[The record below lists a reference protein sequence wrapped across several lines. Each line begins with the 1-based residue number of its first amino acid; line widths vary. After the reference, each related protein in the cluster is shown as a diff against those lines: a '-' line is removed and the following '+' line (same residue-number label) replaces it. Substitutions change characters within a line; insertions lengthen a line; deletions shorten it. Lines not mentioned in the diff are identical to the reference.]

1 MLAHILE
8 IVVETLTEMDGSN
21 GKKVIRITAPSPD
34 ETDQVR
40 PGDGREDWPDEF
52 WQVDQAA
59 VLGPFVGHHYDLAID
74 TFFNASHSLIINGS
88 KGSHHTHSYRLNVR
102 CRSST
107 LSGKD
112 QVIVDYTILRER
124 INRVARAYNNQNL
137 NDLPPFK
144 QLKSTTENLTGVLFQ
159 QIKRAL
165 KGLPVELVSI
175 TVWESPTVAVT
186 LTREDMR

>member
-1 MLAHILE
+1 
-8 IVVETLTEMDGSN
+8 MDSSN
-21 GKKVIRITAPSPD
+21 GKKVIRIVAPSPD
-34 ETDQVR
+34 GAER
-40 PGDGREDWPDEF
+40 AGHNGGGEDLSGEF
-52 WQVDQAA
+52 WEVDPVA

-74 TFFNASHSLIINGS
+74 TFFNASHTLIINGS
-88 KGSHHTHSYRLNVR
+88 KGSYHTHSYRLNVR

-124 INRVARAYNNQNL
+124 INRVARAYNNQDL
-137 NDLPPFK
+137 NELPPFK

-186 LTREDMR
+186 LTRDDLR